1 MVKLKRV
8 QLSAEQRLCRDH
20 IFVQYIAKSSN
31 GGYTLKKA

>member
-20 IFVQYIAKSSN
+20 IFVQYIA
-31 GGYTLKKA
+31 